1 MLDLTIT
8 PAPLIYPENDELS
21 EHGATKRQRK
31 EYWSE
36 HYIENNKRNDE
47 VFGPGYVADINPS
60 TGVATITFPNRD
72 QAFYEEWDRALKGA
86 ISMPNSTTR
95 EQIAQQTDEDIAR
108 DINKAT
114 ENNIR
119 DNKIPVGFGYSLQA
133 AQEKYNMEHKTDPN
147 VALEGEAANIAVLN
161 SMLDDQYYS
170 QYAFTSDDSE
180 DDVNYTTNQ
189 LLTLKA
195 VGKVASEQDLLP
207 GFWKEFTG
215 RLAGDITA
223 SFVGGKAGAVVAGA
237 PGAFVGS
244 EAGYMFKQKEM
255 SETGNI
261 SFNTTAK
268 EFWDEVNK
276 IEEASTSKA
285 EFAASVENY
294 FRDFIY
300 KVAPNYRSDVISAIT
315 TYGNSP
321 ELDPGPFTGAVVG
334 GVVKGVSK
342 LINNSYKYIKG
353 FVKSLTP
360 KQADA
365 AIEGEIVSG
374 TSLTTNKS
382 FADPRPKAWD
392 GVGTNDY
399 KTIDLIYDE
408 KSKTWHYPNDV
419 PTEEEKATAVVK
431 SLPGSTAPQQELSA
445 EDRLLIEDMNK
456 QRHVNELTGP
466 QGVLDVVDMKPQI
479 VEESNDIGKVTK
491 TWLEGTGANRNQ
503 PFSKSNAVKAAYE
516 YNMTH
521 NIRLAKPVKRGTGW
535 YLQITDDGIV
545 KDLTYTAAN
554 VEYKQASDEALGSAG
569 RGERWGAGHYVAYNP
584 TIDAEHYVKIER
596 PDLFARQ
603 LVQEMALTEVEE
615 EKLVEFEKEVF
626 GDLSHVER
634 LSPSTIFNK
643 ALKVIGPTRA
653 KNNPT
658 VVKNLKRMIN
668 DWGIGQIAQQRSPNT
683 KYLLD
688 MQKPLSEQSSYVKS
702 KLKNFKIDINRVEND
717 DAAVMEMELKNDAYN
732 RYGYTSFKYDKKFA
746 NKNPAA
752 YISADNVLSSIV
764 VAISDDNVSV
774 LDSLESLENTTRKD
788 LLKKAFK
795 AFDGANSVSETY
807 TKLFR
812 AFGKLPGRGEYEE
825 GRANSD
831 MFKEAISYTIFKK
844 TQVRIEDAKNL
855 TKVLAT
861 ILGENP
867 LTPYTLFNLKPAD
880 ALVDKAD
887 ELIDKLV
894 KKDPALS
901 SEMRYKAVYGS
912 FAKDVERSVLKYF
925 GKFSFS
931 LGKGLKDADT
941 GETYTGEDF
950 YRKIGSAIGSTD
962 NYTKTSEILKKAG
975 ILGTT
980 AVGHGDNRISVIF
993 KGKNIHQIDRARNIK
1008 EYFQKLAKWN
1018 TTMRKTVK

>member
-1 MLDLTIT
+1 
-8 PAPLIYPENDELS
+8 
-21 EHGATKRQRK
+21 
-31 EYWSE
+31 
-36 HYIENNKRNDE
+36 
-47 VFGPGYVADINPS
+47 
-60 TGVATITFPNRD
+60 
-72 QAFYEEWDRALKGA
+72 
-86 ISMPNSTTR
+86 
-95 EQIAQQTDEDIAR
+95 
-108 DINKAT
+108 
-114 ENNIR
+114 
-119 DNKIPVGFGYSLQA
+119 
-133 AQEKYNMEHKTDPN
+133 
-147 VALEGEAANIAVLN
+147 
-161 SMLDDQYYS
+161 
-170 QYAFTSDDSE
+170 
-180 DDVNYTTNQ
+180 
-189 LLTLKA
+189 
-195 VGKVASEQDLLP
+195 
-207 GFWKEFTG
+207 
-215 RLAGDITA
+215 
-223 SFVGGKAGAVVAGA
+223 
-237 PGAFVGS
+237 
-244 EAGYMFKQKEM
+244 MFKQKEM

-334 GVVKGVSK
+334 GAVKGVSK
-342 LINNSYKYIKG
+342 LVNKSYKYLKG

-392 GVGTNDY
+392 GVGTNDD
-399 KTIDLIYDE
+399 KIIDLIYDE
-408 KSKTWHYPNDV
+408 KSKTWHYAGDV

-466 QGVLDVVDMKPQI
+466 QGVLDVVDMTPQI

-491 TWLEGTGANRNQ
+491 TWLVGTGANRNQ

-545 KDLTYTAAN
+545 KDLSYTAAN

-596 PDLFARQ
+596 PNLFARQ

-688 MQKPLSEQSSYVKS
+688 MQKPLSEQSSFVKS
-702 KLKNFKIDINRVEND
+702 KLKNFKITGDEYKKEVARAEIVK
-717 DAAVMEMELKNDAYN
+717 AAER
-732 RYGYTSFKYDKKFA
+732 RYKDNPFEYDKKFA

-752 YISADNVLSSIV
+752 YIGADNMLIHTVQI
-764 VAISDDNVSV
+764 IGEDDISV
-774 LDSLESLENTTRKD
+774 LGTGEVLNTTRKD
-788 LLKKAFK
+788 LLKEMFK
-795 AFDGANSVSETY
+795 AFDKSDSAQEVF
-807 TKLFR
+807 TKLYKT
-812 AFGKLPGRGEYEE
+812 FGNIDYGKSKYAKEE
-825 GRANSD
+825 VKRD
-831 MFKEAISYTIFKK
+831 IIDEAINYTLLKK
-844 TQVRIEDAKNL
+844 LGVKGRDALKIKELL
-855 TKVLAT
+855 TDMLADYK
-861 ILGENP
+861 ENP
-867 LTPYTLFNLKPAD
+867 YITRELKP
-880 ALVDKAD
+880 VD
-887 ELIDKLV
+887 EMIDKMAR
-894 KKDPALS
+894 KDPNFSA
-901 SEMRYKAVYGS
+901 EITDFIVAN
-912 FAKDVERSVLKYF
+912 KDIYEKDMAQIILNYYMDVD
-925 GKFSFS
+925 FS
-931 LGKGLKDADT
+931 LGKGLKDAFT
-941 GETYTGEDF
+941 GETYTGEAF
-950 YRKIGSAIGSTD
+950 YRKIGEAIGSTN

-980 AVGHGDNRISVIF
+980 AVGNGDNRVSVIF
-993 KGKNIHQIDRARNIK
+993 KGKNIHQIDRARNVK